1 MENLRK
7 YKPHLLELAL
17 VLACYFVYLLT
28 RGLVYPDTTA
38 TGIANAREIAALEQ
52 GFGFFWEPGWQEWA
66 LRQSRALAVF
76 FNWVYIVTYWP
87 VILLFGMALFFGDR
101 STYYYY
107 RTVIL
112 ISLIFALVT
121 FVLFPVAS
129 PFNLTEHFSNTI
141 QDFGPSYYGSQE
153 MAVFY
158 NTNAAMPS
166 LHFCWTVVLG
176 VSFFRRLNGPW
187 KLLGLA
193 YPVLTFFAITIT
205 GNHFILDAMA
215 GGLLAAVS
223 FGLTA
228 LWYRSPSRRL
238 LPPWLSRSSGT

>member
-121 FVLFPVAS
+121 FVLEKCSV
-129 PFNLTEHFSNTI
+129 
-141 QDFGPSYYGSQE
+141 
-153 MAVFY
+153 
-158 NTNAAMPS
+158 
-166 LHFCWTVVLG
+166 
-176 VSFFRRLNGPW
+176 RLKGD
-187 KLLGLA
+187 A
-193 YPVLTFFAITIT
+193 T
-205 GNHFILDAMA
+205 GNSTKVTKAKI
-215 GGLLAAVS
+215 
-223 FGLTA
+223 
-228 LWYRSPSRRL
+228 RL
-238 LPPWLSRSSGT
+238 IRITVR